1 MCLLNLHEDERS
13 KPSAWIPV
21 GWLPV
26 YNEQLDFRPTQGF
39 HSSTDRKMRLY
50 HQCWVE
56 FLHNWAGKTKLAEV
70 LTWAD
75 GVSRLSQIFFAGLL
89 GDQQEADKYTAESC
103 VCHRCKAPRKEYL
116 TPNHYHPKSMIAT
129 RKKVEE
135 AAQGSGITGHQCIVR
150 WDADGRNVRPGPGA
164 TIIVII
170 VTVVIN
176 VIISIIAMIMY
187 GILFSR

>member
-1 MCLLNLHEDERS
+1 
-13 KPSAWIPV
+13 
-21 GWLPV
+21 
-26 YNEQLDFRPTQGF
+26 
-39 HSSTDRKMRLY
+39 MRLY

-56 FLHNWAGKTKLAEV
+56 FLHNWAEQTKLAEV

-116 TPNHYHPKSMIAT
+116 TPNHFDPKSMSAT

-135 AAQGSGITGHQCIVR
+135 AAQGSGVTGHQCIVR
-150 WDADGRNVRPGPGA
+150 WDADGRNVHPGPDTTIFVNFVIFGIIA
-164 TIIVII
+164 IGLIILIIVII
-170 VTVVIN
+170 
-176 VIISIIAMIMY
+176 MP
-187 GILFSR
+187 

>member
-1 MCLLNLHEDERS
+1 MLG
-13 KPSAWIPV
+13 WI
-21 GWLPV
+21 
-26 YNEQLDFRPTQGF
+26 
-39 HSSTDRKMRLY
+39 
-50 HQCWVE
+50 
-56 FLHNWAGKTKLAEV
+56 LHNWAEQTKLAEV

-116 TPNHYHPKSMIAT
+116 TPDHFDSKSMTAT
-129 RKKVEE
+129 RKKVGK
-135 AAQGSGITGHQCIVR
+135 AAQGSTRHQCRVR

-170 VTVVIN
+170 VIIFIIVIN
-176 VIISIIAMIMY
+176 VIILIIAMIMY
-187 GILFSR
+187 CILFSR